1 MKKNS
6 SGEEVLEQDPGSLPV
21 ATDTRSPVSRGA
33 GRRLPP
39 VSACTHTSAR
49 LPLRLEERFVPAVPL
64 LSSMTERDK
73 NRE

>member
-1 MKKNS
+1 MKNS
-6 SGEEVLEQDPGSLPV
+6 SGEEALEQAPQLPAH
-21 ATDTRSPVSRGA
+21 ATNTGRAVSRGA

-39 VSACTHTSAR
+39 VSARTHIAAR
-49 LPLRLEERFVPAVPL
+49 LPLRLEERFVPAVPP